1 MQIHSFNFLLLAI
14 ASFFVYWTVCGKSY
28 KIQNLF
34 LLLLS
39 YVFYATWDLTCVSLL
54 LITSITAYLGALG
67 IESSTGSAKLIF
79 YRKKGW
85 WISFICIALNL
96 TILGYFKYYNFFVDS
111 FSNLFGLSNTST
123 INIILPVGISFYTF
137 SAISYI
143 VDVYKKKITATHD
156 IVACLL
162 YISFFSAL
170 LSGPIHKA
178 TEQLPQYLK
187 KRQFDY
193 ALIVS
198 GLQNILWGS
207 FVKLCVADR
216 IGSYVDEIYTSYSIH
231 NGTTLLLASLFYTMQ
246 IYADFSGYSLV
257 AIGLG
262 KLFGIRLQP
271 NFDKPYLARTI
282 TEFWSKW
289 HMSLTNWFK
298 NYLYIPLGGNR
309 VSKSRWMVNIMIVF
323 LLSGL
328 WHGAA
333 YTFIIWGGIHGLA
346 QIIEKL
352 YYGKRLREVQNS
364 TLWLNAVRIFITF
377 NIVNLAWIFFRIPDT
392 NVALSVIEKIVCE
405 QDFSN
410 LYIGTFN
417 NSSIFFYNSLLLLVL
432 ICKDLLE
439 KYSLYA
445 INLWNKHI
453 IVRWGIYYM
462 LICLIIM
469 YGMNSSENFIYYQ
482 F

>member
-1 MQIHSFNFLLLAI
+1 
-14 ASFFVYWTVCGKSY
+14 
-28 KIQNLF
+28 
-34 LLLLS
+34 
-39 YVFYATWDLTCVSLL
+39 
-54 LITSITAYLGALG
+54 
-67 IESSTGSAKLIF
+67 
-79 YRKKGW
+79 
-85 WISFICIALNL
+85 
-96 TILGYFKYYNFFVDS
+96 
-111 FSNLFGLSNTST
+111 
-123 INIILPVGISFYTF
+123 
-137 SAISYI
+137 
-143 VDVYKKKITATHD
+143 
-156 IVACLL
+156 
-162 YISFFSAL
+162 
-170 LSGPIHKA
+170 
-178 TEQLPQYLK
+178 
-187 KRQFDY
+187 
-193 ALIVS
+193 
-198 GLQNILWGS
+198 
-207 FVKLCVADR
+207 
-216 IGSYVDEIYTSYSIH
+216 
-231 NGTTLLLASLFYTMQ
+231 
-246 IYADFSGYSLV
+246 
-257 AIGLG
+257 
-262 KLFGIRLQP
+262 
-271 NFDKPYLARTI
+271 
-282 TEFWSKW
+282 
-289 HMSLTNWFK
+289 MSLTNWFK